1 MHAKKENV
9 TYPERMYGNNTMGSK
24 WGGRKAVA
32 SKRTINNTYNFYT
45 IQPSDQS
52 KGNALQLPKKA

>member
-9 TYPERMYGNNTMGSK
+9 TYPERMCGNNTMGSK

-32 SKRTINNTYNFYT
+32 SKQTINNTYNFYT
-45 IQPSDQS
+45 I
-52 KGNALQLPKKA
+52 